1 MADQFKFVQNQPSTL
16 AGAGATIGDTSV
28 ILSSFQTID
37 GVNLAMT
44 DFGSIGY
51 GTMEPGSGTQEE
63 QISFSGI
70 VQNAN
75 GTATLTGVKSVLF
88 VSPYTETTGLS
99 KTHAGG
105 TQFVISNT
113 AGFYNKLTSKS
124 DDETI
129 TGLWDFPSGANNPTI
144 GDVTYVAPTGDTQI
158 ATKKYVD
165 DVAIAG
171 APDATLTVKG
181 ILEIGTTAEINAG
194 TSTGGTG
201 ASLAVRPDQLAA
213 SIYGLQLPSSG
224 QKAALAST
232 TTPSASNLY
241 ESQVD
246 FQKGVEIY
254 GTDSVGTDAY
264 AITVTPAIAG
274 YTAGQRFYVKI
285 GTANTGA
292 ATLAVGSGGAK
303 AIKKNYN
310 SDLATGDLLAGQ
322 IIQVT
327 YDSANDCWQMMSP
340 PAVVSVSAG
349 GATTSGAISSSTTTD
364 VSISTSFPPK
374 IIELVL
380 NPSTMGDAGTA
391 LITAVFDQTTVRYW
405 FGLYDQNNALALA
418 DFSFTAGTVVVA
430 GTGGN
435 NWSFTITILSV
446 SATGFVVRIASTKT
460 GSPSNST
467 ISIGWKGWS

>member
-171 APDATLTVKG
+171 APDATLDRK
-181 ILEIGTTAEINAG
+181 
-194 TSTGGTG
+194 
-201 ASLAVRPDQLAA
+201 
-213 SIYGLQLPSSG
+213 
-224 QKAALAST
+224 
-232 TTPSASNLY
+232 
-241 ESQVD
+241 
-246 FQKGVEIY
+246 
-254 GTDSVGTDAY
+254 SV
-264 AITVTPAIAG
+264 V
-274 YTAGQRFYVKI
+274 
-285 GTANTGA
+285 
-292 ATLAVGSGGAK
+292 
-303 AIKKNYN
+303 
-310 SDLATGDLLAGQ
+310 
-322 IIQVT
+322 
-327 YDSANDCWQMMSP
+327 
-340 PAVVSVSAG
+340 
-349 GATTSGAISSSTTTD
+349 
-364 VSISTSFPPK
+364 
-374 IIELVL
+374 
-380 NPSTMGDAGTA
+380 
-391 LITAVFDQTTVRYW
+391 
-405 FGLYDQNNALALA
+405 
-418 DFSFTAGTVVVA
+418 
-430 GTGGN
+430 
-435 NWSFTITILSV
+435 
-446 SATGFVVRIASTKT
+446 
-460 GSPSNST
+460 
-467 ISIGWKGWS
+467 